1 MSKHNTKN
9 TATIQDM
16 IEKKIVN
23 VGDGIQFTFK
33 GNTFYAKIL
42 RGGLIG
48 DCRMSKTYSKEVV
61 LLDRFVSAFSSLTA
75 WTEAML
81 QDVLEEYYTRYS
93 SWKRVTHS
101 STKRTMSDLRDLCKI
116 HLKNYRKEENI
127 ELFKEILYLHDMI
140 KKLTSDTDIK
150 TRQDL
155 FSKDLYL
162 HRQKPSENMLRK
174 KPKKRRKVTVISRK
188 AQDMMLKEN

>member
-116 HLKNYRKEENI
+116 HLKN
-127 ELFKEILYLHDMI
+127 
-140 KKLTSDTDIK
+140 TS
-150 TRQDL
+150 
-155 FSKDLYL
+155 
-162 HRQKPSENMLRK
+162 N
-174 KPKKRRKVTVISRK
+174 
-188 AQDMMLKEN
+188 A

>member
-1 MSKHNTKN
+1 MSKQNTKN

-16 IEKKIVN
+16 IERKVVN

-33 GNTFYAKIL
+33 GNTFFAKIL

-48 DCRMSKTYSKEVV
+48 ECKMRKTYSNDVV
-61 LLDRFVSAFSSLTA
+61 ILDRFVSAFSSLTA

-101 STKRTMSDLRDLCKI
+101 TTKRTMSDLRDLCKI
-116 HLKNYRKEENI
+116 HLKNYKHEENI
-127 ELFKEILYLHDMI
+127 ELYKEILYLHDII
-140 KKLTSDTDIK
+140 KKLQSGSTPETYMYNLKTNFHLQHNNERENIK
-150 TRQDL
+150 SPR
-155 FSKDLYL
+155 
-162 HRQKPSENMLRK
+162 
-174 KPKKRRKVTVISRK
+174 KKRRRQNSHLMEKT
-188 AQDMMLKEN
+188 QEMMLH

>member
-1 MSKHNTKN
+1 MTKPNAKN

-16 IEKKIVN
+16 IAKKIVH

-48 DCRMSKTYSKEVV
+48 DCKIRRTYSQEIIV
-61 LLDRFVSAFSSLTA
+61 LDRFVSAFSSLTA

-116 HLKNYRKEENI
+116 HLKNYMKEEHI
-127 ELFKEILYLHDMI
+127 ELYKEILYLNDVIRRLQNNGSEHSLNIVGTTFDPPRA
-140 KKLTSDTDIK
+140 KKNSCAPP
-150 TRQDL
+150 R
-155 FSKDLYL
+155 
-162 HRQKPSENMLRK
+162 
-174 KPKKRRKVTVISRK
+174 KKRRRK
-188 AQDMMLKEN
+188 DTKLMNKTQDMMLNKN